1 MLLAIY
7 VFVLPIFKLSI
18 QSNGP
23 HHPHLTQRFLFP
35 QKLLASSTP
44 SSKTELF
51 LCFPEDNLQ
60 PKKALPPPQRT
71 VKFKVWVNILHLVH
85 QHLCLQNYTP
95 FLRLQ
100 FWWNTETKQIDWEQD
115 DHHPST
121 DDRVLVLAMDGCSGR
136 QIQDN
141 KRICQTQCCLSYVL
155 LFRVDVGVADGW
167 DGFVADEAS
176 TNDMARFCSFCTA
189 CCWWATGKTI
199 NCFCKLS
206 SRVATNEVPPDRWS
220 LPIPFSW
227 RSFRRAISQD
237 HRMELLD
244 LHSVNGQK
252 QCFIFK

>member
-115 DHHPST
+115 DHHPSIH
-121 DDRVLVLAMDGCSGR
+121 RR
-136 QIQDN
+136 QSA
-141 KRICQTQCCLSYVL
+141 C
-155 LFRVDVGVADGW
+155 VGDGW
-167 DGFVADEAS
+167 LQWQ
-176 TNDMARFCSFCTA
+176 TNSGQQKD
-189 CCWWATGKTI
+189 
-199 NCFCKLS
+199 LS
-206 SRVATNEVPPDRWS
+206 DSM
-220 LPIPFSW
+220 L
-227 RSFRRAISQD
+227 SQ
-237 HRMELLD
+237 L
-244 LHSVNGQK
+244 
-252 QCFIFK
+252 CIII